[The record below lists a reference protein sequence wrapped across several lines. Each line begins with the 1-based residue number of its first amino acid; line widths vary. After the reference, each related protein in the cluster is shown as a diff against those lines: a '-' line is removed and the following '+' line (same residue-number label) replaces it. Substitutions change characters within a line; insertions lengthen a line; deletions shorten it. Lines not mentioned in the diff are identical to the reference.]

1 MQNPMSI
8 YTVLPVK
15 DLARARDFY
24 RDQLGLEA
32 TLEKP
37 GMLAYSGPSGY
48 IFQLYETPTAGTAQ
62 NTQMGWSSSEL
73 DADVAEL
80 RQRGVVFEDYDLPG
94 LKTDNGIAFVG
105 TERSAW
111 FKDTEGNTICISQT
125 IS

>member
-1 MQNPMSI
+1 MQNPLSI

-15 DLARARDFY
+15 DLDRARAFY
-24 RDQLGLEA
+24 RDKLGLEA

-48 IFQLYETPTAGTAQ
+48 IFQLYETPTVGTAQ

-80 RQRGVVFEDYDLPG
+80 RQRGVVFEEYDLPG
-94 LKTDNGIAFVG
+94 LKTENGIAFVG